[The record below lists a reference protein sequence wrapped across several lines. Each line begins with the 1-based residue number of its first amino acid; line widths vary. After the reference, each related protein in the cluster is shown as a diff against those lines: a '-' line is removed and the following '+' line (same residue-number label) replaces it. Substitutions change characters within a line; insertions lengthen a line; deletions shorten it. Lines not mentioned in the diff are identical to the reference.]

1 MEDKNF
7 SVRAEIDRKRISA
20 REKEKHNTMYR
31 HDTLPLLGN
40 TRGNR
45 DAGKFTRYIC
55 QEDKENKTRSKTGR
69 IWVKKNLYVCV
80 CYVKITY
87 GSNKQNEKK
96 NNNNN
101 RNEILSFP
109 KEWRKRKISRF
120 LRMERKG
127 ILGMGSSFFP
137 IKFPIKRTAIKK
149 QRYNDV

>member
-1 MEDKNF
+1 MQRLIERE
-7 SVRAEIDRKRISA
+7 SVREKKRSIIRCIA
-20 REKEKHNTMYR
+20 R

-55 QEDKENKTRSKTGR
+55 QEDKENKTRSKTER

>member
-1 MEDKNF
+1 MQKLIERE
-7 SVRAEIDRKRISA
+7 SVREKKRSIIRCIA
-20 REKEKHNTMYR
+20 C

-137 IKFPIKRTAIKK
+137 IKFPIKGTAIKK